1 MFCLQRNLSQRFKSK
16 DSKKRNR
23 NHESCA
29 RSDTSEL
36 PASFLIK
43 NNSCAEKSATVDINK
58 TFNQIVDREH
68 KSDSDEGDF
77 EIISEE
83 QLREMADNQNGIENA
98 ETQREIAETQR
109 QNAETQRENAEKTDQ
124 FPQQV
129 TNKNAN
135 WNMMELGEKR
145 KRLR

>member
-1 MFCLQRNLSQRFKSK
+1 MFCLQKNLSQRFKSK
-16 DSKKRNR
+16 YSKKRNS

-36 PASFLIK
+36 PASSLIK
-43 NNSCAEKSATVDINK
+43 NNSCAEKSATVDTNK
-58 TFNQIVDREH
+58 TLNQIVDREH

-98 ETQREIAETQR
+98 ETQRE
-109 QNAETQRENAEKTDQ
+109 NAETQRENAEKTDQ
-124 FPQQV
+124 FPQKV
-129 TNKNAN
+129 TIKNAN